1 MRFSEWRG
9 RAPMKDSVGPKVIP
23 VVEAALVTLGAEP
36 DPECWVAWGDDP
48 AVRYLLLAPT
58 PSGLVQLN
66 VRVNVPGEGPRA
78 GGKIVR
84 WARVQLGEL
93 GVEIQ
98 GGHRLVTFQVDTL
111 VLNGVDEA
119 ADRVAAFA
127 QALFAAIDGRV
138 ATDAGHRLEAQR
150 AGVTT
155 GHQGRRQ
162 VRHED
167 DGEPGARRPDDGERP
182 RRTRIGFAHRSRVTT
197 AGRSALPGPAIS
209 PWRRTIR
216 YWISRFVVA
225 GLTRGYLRVRLEG
238 RDRLPPGPAVYC
250 FNHMSWADPFV
261 LMAVLPFRPRLWFF
275 GPKEE
280 DLRVG
285 GRNRVM
291 YWTGS
296 AIPYKPAKND
306 LLEVTRRVSA
316 VMASGGVV
324 AIAGEGRI
332 HVREC
337 ELLPLSDGAAYFAMR
352 SSVPLIP
359 VAIRGTSWL
368 RFGGRVTI
376 RVGEA
381 IAAERP
387 AEPRGGRRGH
397 GSTDRLAPRPRRRRS
412 RRARA
417 RPVGRWLTE
426 RFNDWPEGSRDAARA
441 ASRNAWSGILR
452 AIRVTQG
459 GTVAGTGLSADPKE
473 YRARLADQ
481 SDDQI
486 DTWTAELMRDVVI
499 RRGIVKVVADFRRA
513 TRLDERAFERVFA
526 SGGGP
531 PAMIGRDA
539 KGRLVVPTTTLYAL
553 VPGIRAQV
561 PDGRERL
568 IEYLLENFDE
578 IVYV

>member
-23 VVEAALVTLGAEP
+23 VVEAALVTLGAER

-48 AVRYLLLAPT
+48 AVRYLVLAPT

-127 QALFAAIDGRV
+127 QALFAAIDGRPITPAAASKRSAPR
-138 ATDAGHRLEAQR
+138 ATAG
-150 AGVTT
+150 G
-155 GHQGRRQ
+155 QGRRQ
-162 VRHED
+162 ARHED
-167 DGEPGARRPDDGERP
+167 RGEPGARRPDDGGRR
-182 RRTRIGFAHRSRVTT
+182 RRTRIVLPHRSRVTT

-216 YWISRFVVA
+216 YWVSRFVIA

-306 LLEVTRRVSA
+306 LLEVTRRVGA
-316 VMASGGVV
+316 VIGSGGVV

-337 ELLPLSDGAAYFAMR
+337 ELLPVSEGAAYFAMR
-352 SSVPLIP
+352 SNVPLIP

-368 RFGGRVTI
+368 RFGGHVTVQ
-376 RVGEA
+376 VGEA
-381 IAAERP
+381 VAYEGRPSREAVAEVTARLSASLRGLVDDAP
-387 AEPRGGRRGH
+387 DVPEPGR
-397 GSTDRLAPRPRRRRS
+397 
-412 RRARA
+412 
-417 RPVGRWLTE
+417 VGRWLTE

-441 ASRNAWSGILR
+441 AS
-452 AIRVTQG
+452 
-459 GTVAGTGLSADPKE
+459 GTPGLAYSDPSE
-473 YRARLADQ
+473 
-481 SDDQI
+481 
-486 DTWTAELMRDVVI
+486 
-499 RRGIVKVVADFRRA
+499 
-513 TRLDERAFERVFA
+513 
-526 SGGGP
+526 
-531 PAMIGRDA
+531 
-539 KGRLVVPTTTLYAL
+539 
-553 VPGIRAQV
+553 
-561 PDGRERL
+561 
-568 IEYLLENFDE
+568 
-578 IVYV
+578 